1 MRKLIATF
9 VALSFLSIG
18 SAFAQDKKE
27 GDSGGKGKTEY
38 KKKTTYDFE
47 DDMVEGELLK
57 PEGDVLS
64 ARKRGKTSSLIK
76 IRENFVPEMVK
87 SVDDL

>member
-1 MRKLIATF
+1 MRKLIATCI
-9 VALSFLSIG
+9 ALSFLSAG
-18 SAFAQDKKE
+18 AAFAQDKKE
-27 GDSGGKGKTEY
+27 GDGKKVEY

>member
-1 MRKLIATF
+1 MRKLAATF
-9 VALSFLSIG
+9 IALSFLSVG
-18 SAFAQDKKE
+18 SAVAQDKKE
-27 GDSGGKGKTEY
+27 GNGKVEY
-38 KKKTTYDFE
+38 KKKTQYDFE